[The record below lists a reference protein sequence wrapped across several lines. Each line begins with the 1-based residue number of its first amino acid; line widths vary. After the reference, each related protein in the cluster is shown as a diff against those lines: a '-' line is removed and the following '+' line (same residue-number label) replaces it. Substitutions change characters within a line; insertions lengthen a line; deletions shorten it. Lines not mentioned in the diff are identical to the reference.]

1 MTRIESE
8 GAQVVVTFAE
18 ESENPEKGVFPE
30 VEKGGGKQPRKGG
43 GRFFIDLM
51 LIV

>member
-8 GAQVVVTFAE
+8 GAQVVVTLAE
-18 ESENPEKGVFPE
+18 ESENPEKVVLPK
-30 VEKGGGKQPRKGG
+30 VEKRGGKRPRKGG

-51 LIV
+51 